1 MKTIR
6 AKVLA
11 AAVLIVFAALSFG
24 QQPKVDLEMV
34 AKIREEGLQRSQ
46 VMDIV
51 GYITDVLGARL
62 TLSADMK
69 RAQAWVKEKM
79 EKIGLVNTVIEPF
92 MDYGVSW
99 DNEYFSLH
107 LLEPDYQPMV
117 GFPLTHTPG
126 TAGKVVCPVVIADLQ
141 LKSDLAKYQGKL
153 AGAAVLATPPSPL
166 EQAELARGV
175 SRLTGE
181 ELKKLEEAVVQ
192 TPPPPR
198 TPPVPLNPDLLKP
211 EELIEFFK
219 SEGAV
224 AVFRC
229 DGGKPGAVRGFG
241 RPGTKED
248 KWSLEKSLASL
259 PIVAVTPEHYNR
271 MYRIL
276 KRGIPV
282 KVEIEVRNRFGE
294 TVEKACNVV
303 GEIPGTD
310 IKAEV
315 VMIGAHFD
323 SWHASPNAS
332 DNASGCAVALEAAR
346 ILKAVAAVPRRTI
359 RVALWGGEEQ
369 GIYGSTEYVR
379 QHFGDPRD
387 PKIGKTPAYNTFSVY
402 FNQDYGAGQYRGIYL
417 QGNEFA
423 RRFFAEWMKPLA
435 DFGFTAISI
444 QSVGS
449 TDHIPFD
456 RAGLP
461 GFQFIQDRI
470 AGTAGHTN
478 LDFYD
483 TLSPEDLMKNAV
495 IMAVFAY
502 EAAMAKERFPRKT
515 FVEEEKAEAKPVL
528 PEKKAGFFS
537 SGGAFA
543 AGDKT
548 YRVQDVL
555 ENLLFHG
562 RKLIAW

>member
-6 AKVLA
+6 GKVLA
-11 AAVLIVFAALSFG
+11 AAILIAFAVLSFG
-24 QQPKVDLEMV
+24 QQPKADSEMV
-34 AKIREEGLQRSQ
+34 AKIREEGFQRSQ

-69 RAQAWVKEKM
+69 RAQAWVKDKM
-79 EKIGLVNTVIEPF
+79 ERIGLVNTVIEPF

-126 TAGKVVCPVVIADLQ
+126 TEGKVVCPAVIADVQ
-141 LKSDLAKYQGKL
+141 LKSDLAKYKGKL
-153 AGAAVLATPPSPL
+153 MGAAVLATPPFTI
-166 EQAELARGV
+166 EQADLAKGV
-175 SRLTGE
+175 ARLTDE
-181 ELKKLEEAVVQ
+181 ELKTMEEAVIP
-192 TPPPPR
+192 TPRRPGQPPG
-198 TPPVPLNPDLLKP
+198 PPNPDLLKP
-211 EELIEFFK
+211 EEAIEFFK
-219 SEGAV
+219 AEGAV
-224 AVFRC
+224 AVLRC
-229 DGGKPGAVRGFG
+229 DGGRPGSVRGFS
-241 RPGTKED
+241 RPGTKDD
-248 KWSLEKSLASL
+248 KWSREKSFASL
-259 PIVAVTPEHYNR
+259 PIIAVTPEHYNR
-271 MYRIL
+271 MYRIV
-276 KRGIPV
+276 KRDIPV
-282 KVEIEVRNRFGE
+282 KVEIEVRNTLGE
-294 TVEKACNVV
+294 IVEKACNVL

-310 IKAEV
+310 LKGEV

-332 DNASGCAVALEAAR
+332 DDASGCAVALEAAR
-346 ILKAVAAVPRRTI
+346 VLKAVGAAPRRTI

-379 QHFGDPRD
+379 SHFGDPRD
-387 PKIGKTPAYNTFSVY
+387 PKIGKKPDYDKLSVY

-423 RRFFAEWMKPLA
+423 RRLFAEWMKPLH
-435 DFGFTAISI
+435 DLGLTAISI

-449 TDHIPFD
+449 TDHIAFD
-456 RAGLP
+456 QAGLP

-483 TLSPEDLMKNAV
+483 TLSAEDLMKNAV

-502 EAAMAKERFPRKT
+502 EAAMSKELIPRKT
-515 FVEEEKAEAKPVL
+515 MVVEGPAAPAKKVA
-528 PEKKAGFFS
+528 PEKKPARAS
-537 SGGAFA
+537 
-543 AGDKT
+543 
-548 YRVQDVL
+548 
-555 ENLLFHG
+555 
-562 RKLIAW
+562 

>member
-1 MKTIR
+1 
-6 AKVLA
+6 
-11 AAVLIVFAALSFG
+11 
-24 QQPKVDLEMV
+24 
-34 AKIREEGLQRSQ
+34 
-46 VMDIV
+46 
-51 GYITDVLGARL
+51 
-62 TLSADMK
+62 MK
-69 RAQAWVKEKM
+69 RAQAWAKDKM

-117 GFPLTHTPG
+117 GFPFTHTPG
-126 TAGKVVCPVVIADLQ
+126 TGGKVVCPAAIADVR
-141 LKSDLAKYQGKL
+141 LKSELARYRGKL
-153 AGAAVLATPPSPL
+153 KGAAVLATPPFAL
-166 EQAELARGV
+166 EQADLAKGV
-175 SRLTGE
+175 SRLTDE
-181 ELKKLEEAVVQ
+181 DLKKLEEAVIP
-192 TPPPPR
+192 TPRRPRAPSGPP
-198 TPPVPLNPDLLKP
+198 NPDLLKP

-219 SEGAV
+219 SEGAL

-229 DGGKPGAVRGFG
+229 DGGKPGAVWGFS
-241 RPGTKED
+241 RPGTKDD

-259 PIVAVTPEHYNR
+259 PIIAVTPEHYNR

-282 KVEIEVRNRFGE
+282 KVEIEIRNRFGE
-294 TVEKACNVV
+294 AVEKACNVL
-303 GEIPGTD
+303 GELPGTD
-310 IKAEV
+310 LRDEV
-315 VMIGAHFD
+315 VMIGAHLD

-346 ILKAVAAVPRRTI
+346 ILKAVGAVPRRTI

-369 GIYGSTEYVR
+369 GLYGSTEYVR

-387 PKIGKTPAYNTFSVY
+387 PKVGRKPDYDKLSVY

-449 TDHIPFD
+449 TDHVAFD

-483 TLSPEDLMKNAV
+483 TLSAEDLMKNAV
-495 IMAVFAY
+495 IMAVYAY
-502 EAAMAKERFPRKT
+502 EAATIDERIPRKT
-515 FVEEEKAEAKPVL
+515 LVTEKTSP
-528 PEKKAGFFS
+528 
-537 SGGAFA
+537 
-543 AGDKT
+543 
-548 YRVQDVL
+548 
-555 ENLLFHG
+555 
-562 RKLIAW
+562 

>member
-1 MKTIR
+1 MKINR
-6 AKVLA
+6 AKALA
-11 AAVLIVFAALSFG
+11 AAILVVFAVSSFG
-24 QQPKVDLEMV
+24 QQPKADLKMV
-34 AKIREEGLQRSQ
+34 AKIREEGLQRSR

-51 GYITDVLGARL
+51 GIITDVLGARL

-69 RAQAWVKEKM
+69 RAQDWAKEKI
-79 EKIGLVNTVIEPF
+79 EEIGLVNAVIEPF

-126 TAGKVVCPVVIADLQ
+126 TGGKVVCPAVIADVQ
-141 LKSDLAKYQGKL
+141 VKSDLAKYQGKL
-153 AGAAVLATPPSPL
+153 MGTAVLATPPFAL
-166 EQAELARGV
+166 EQVELARGV
-175 SRLTGE
+175 NRLTDE
-181 ELKKLEEAVVQ
+181 DLKKLEEAVIQ
-192 TPPPPR
+192 TPRRPR
-198 TPPVPLNPDLLKP
+198 TPPGPPNPDLLKP
-211 EELIEFFK
+211 EEVVAFFK
-219 SEGAV
+219 SEGAS

-229 DGGKPGAVRGFG
+229 DGGKPGAVRGFA
-241 RPGTKED
+241 RPGTKDD
-248 KWSLEKSLASL
+248 KWSLAKSLVSL
-259 PIVAVTPEHYNR
+259 PIIAVTPEHYNR

-294 TVEKACNVV
+294 AAEKACNVL

-310 IKAEV
+310 LKDEV

-346 ILKAVAAVPRRTI
+346 ILKAVGVVPRRTI

-379 QHFGDPRD
+379 QHFGDPRN
-387 PKIGKTPAYNTFSVY
+387 PKVGKKPDYDKFSVY

-423 RRFFAEWMKPLA
+423 RQIFAAWMNPLA
-435 DFGFTAISI
+435 DLGFTAISI
-444 QSVGS
+444 QSIGS
-449 TDHIPFD
+449 TDHIAFD

-483 TLSPEDLMKNAV
+483 TLSAEDLMKNAV

-502 EAAMAKERFPRKT
+502 EAAMAEERIPRKT
-515 FVEEEKAEAKPVL
+515 LVEERPA
-528 PEKKAGFFS
+528 PEKKEAP
-537 SGGAFA
+537 A
-543 AGDKT
+543 
-548 YRVQDVL
+548 
-555 ENLLFHG
+555 E
-562 RKLIAW
+562 